1 MAGTEADLECVR
13 VLIDLRLAGAKN
25 GGIFSSLPFDL
36 IIGGSVCARVGR
48 ARTAGAAKSGLL
60 RYV

>member
-1 MAGTEADLECVR
+1 MIE
-13 VLIDLRLAGAKN
+13 LRLAGVGN

-36 IIGGSVCARVGR
+36 IIGGSVRARVGR
-48 ARTAGAAKSGLL
+48 AGTAGAADGGLL